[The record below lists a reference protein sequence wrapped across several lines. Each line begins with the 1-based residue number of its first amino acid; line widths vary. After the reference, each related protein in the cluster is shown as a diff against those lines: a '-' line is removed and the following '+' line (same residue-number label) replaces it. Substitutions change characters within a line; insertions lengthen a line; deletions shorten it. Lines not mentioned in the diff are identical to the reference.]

1 MQQKYKKWFVNID
14 NVNNSKK
21 VVFLIKQ
28 PKMKHKII
36 EIEYIELDSIKELT
50 NADAYLVAK
59 AREVANNAWAPYS
72 NFLVGATVELENGKV
87 VIGNNQENA
96 AYPSGLCAERVALFA
111 ANATYPSS
119 TVKTIAITAFN
130 KNGQV
135 KQPCKPCGSCRQ
147 AILEAELR
155 FESPI
160 RLILDGAEKIIIV
173 EGIKNLLPLSFGKDD
188 L

>member
-1 MQQKYKKWFVNID
+1 MISD
-14 NVNNSKK
+14 NVDNSKK
-21 VVFLIKQ
+21 VVFLNKQ
-28 PKMKHKII
+28 PKMKRIKI
-36 EIEYIELDSIKELT
+36 EIAYTEIDSIEELS
-50 NADAYLVAK
+50 NSDAYLVAK

-72 NFLVGATVELENGKV
+72 HFLVGAAVELGNGKV

-111 ANATYPSS
+111 ANANYPSS

-130 KNGQV
+130 KNGHV
-135 KQPCKPCGSCRQ
+135 LQPCKPCGSCRQ

-155 FESPI
+155 FEKPI
-160 RLILDGAEKIIIV
+160 RLILDGAEKINIV